1 MDDKTF
7 WSIIEKAKAEAG
19 DDLDEQFEIIK
30 ISLGE
35 LSDEDILDY
44 QRFFY
49 ALDARA
55 LRADLWGAAYVI
67 NGGCSEDAFD
77 YFRAWLI
84 GQGREVYEN
93 ALANP
98 DSLADVVD
106 EDSEVEF
113 EYLLY
118 AAIEAY
124 EEKTGEE
131 DFYERLGRIPR
142 AEMAGELAS
151 WSDGHGHAVEA
162 KIKRLYPK
170 LYKKL
175 WTE

>member
-1 MDDKTF
+1 MDEEAF
-7 WSIIEKAKAEAG
+7 WSIIEQAKAEAG
-19 DDLDEQFEIIK
+19 DDPDDQLELIK
-30 ISLGE
+30 ISLSE
-35 LSDEDILDY
+35 LPDEDILEFE
-44 QRFFY
+44 RLFY

-55 LRADLWGAAYVI
+55 FRADLWGAAYVI

-98 DSLADVVD
+98 DSLADLVD
-106 EDSEVEF
+106 EDSDVEF
-113 EYLLY
+113 EFLLY

-124 EEKTGEE
+124 EEKTGED

-142 AEMAGELAS
+142 AELLGDLDT

-170 LYKKL
+170 LFKKL
-175 WTE
+175 WAE

>member
-1 MDDKTF
+1 VDEDAF
-7 WSIIEKAKAEAG
+7 WSIIERAKEEAG
-19 DDLDEQFEIIK
+19 DDLDEQFELIK
-30 ISLGE
+30 VSLGE
-35 LSDEDILDY
+35 LSDDEILAY
-44 QRFFY
+44 QRLFN

-55 LRADLWGAAYVI
+55 FRADLWGAAYVI

-84 GQGREVYEN
+84 GQGRAIYEE
-93 ALANP
+93 ALADP
-98 DSLADVVD
+98 DSLAEVVD
-106 EDSEVEF
+106 DDSEVEF

-131 DFYERLGRIPR
+131 DFYERLGRVPT
-142 AEMAGELAS
+142 AKMVGDPVS

-175 WTE
+175 WAE